1 MKRMV
6 SGRATFTELYYSK
19 RRQTYT
25 VESPPHSEIWNS
37 QDSSWCAVMLQNIPL
52 HINWNKNYAVF
63 FSCNRNNFYV

>member
-25 VESPPHSEIWNS
+25 VESPPHSEI
-37 QDSSWCAVMLQNIPL
+37 
-52 HINWNKNYAVF
+52 
-63 FSCNRNNFYV
+63 